1 MEKFFRT
8 HAGRLSLILGGV
20 DLALLGAAS
29 LAEDPAITALLVAL
43 LPMLSIAAGI
53 YIVLLATIEVGDLL
67 PVGLFSTML
76 FLGGV
81 FVFGLSNATGA
92 GPASGVVLIS
102 VGIIFALLGLRPE
115 IHALRHPLERSL

>member
-1 MEKFFRT
+1 MENFFRT
-8 HAGRLSLILGGV
+8 HAGRLSLVLGGV

-29 LAEDPAITALLVAL
+29 LAEDPALTAFLIAL
-43 LPMLSIAAGI
+43 LPMLSSAAAI
-53 YIVLLATIEVGDLL
+53 YIVILASIEIGGLV
-67 PVGLFSTML
+67 PVALFSIML

-81 FVFGLSNATGA
+81 FVFGLSSATGA

-115 IHALRHPLERSL
+115 IHALRHPLERSV